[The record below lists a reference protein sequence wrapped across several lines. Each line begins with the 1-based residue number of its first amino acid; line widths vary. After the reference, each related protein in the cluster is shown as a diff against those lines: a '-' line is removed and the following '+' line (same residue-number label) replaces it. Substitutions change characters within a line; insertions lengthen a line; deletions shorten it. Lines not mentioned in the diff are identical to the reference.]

1 MRGNGQLQRMGYH
14 LPMPV
19 VLRLLI
25 IAAYIGVP
33 VILGWGWLR
42 WSRHPRERNPL
53 AALSLAGFVF
63 ASASA
68 LLAAGGVLY
77 AGAIGG
83 FPFYDPR
90 LMRIYSY
97 GLLLSLGA
105 FLLSIPGMW
114 RRNLLRWH
122 APGLSLAMLV
132 LWVLWASGE

>member
-1 MRGNGQLQRMGYH
+1 
-14 LPMPV
+14 MPV
-19 VLRLLI
+19 VLMLLM

-33 VILGWGWLR
+33 VILVWGWLR
-42 WSRHPRERNPL
+42 WLRRPRERNPF

-68 LLAAGGVLY
+68 LLAVGGVLY
-77 AGAIGG
+77 SGAIGG

-90 LMRIYSY
+90 LMRIYGY

-105 FLLSIPGMW
+105 FVLSIPGMW
-114 RRNLLRWH
+114 RQNLLRWH
-122 APGLSLAMLV
+122 APGLSFGMLL